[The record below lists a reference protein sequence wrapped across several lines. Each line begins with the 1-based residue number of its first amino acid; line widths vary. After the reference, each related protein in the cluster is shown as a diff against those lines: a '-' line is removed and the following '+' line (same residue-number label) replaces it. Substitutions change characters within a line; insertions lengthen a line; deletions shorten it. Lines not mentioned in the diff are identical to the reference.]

1 MTSPALRRVIRRETH
16 SPRTVAMIIAV
27 VILVL
32 GLAYVGVELILYLAS
47 QPALLIGPAAA
58 WSWLLGV
65 PSEPPGSLMVAGSI
79 VLAAIGVLLV
89 WLAIAPGRLS
99 KHTFADEDR
108 AVIVDNGVIAS
119 SLAQRL
125 SEDTGLA
132 REAILV
138 GVAHRRID
146 ITLRPDAEVALDT
159 ADVRAI
165 ADGEISSYRL
175 SRAVRTSVR
184 VDRRE
189 EKGIDS

>member
-1 MTSPALRRVIRRETH
+1 MISPTLRRVVRRETH
-16 SPRTVAMIIAV
+16 SPRTIAMIIAV

-32 GLAYVGVELILYLAS
+32 GLAYVGVELVLYLAA

-58 WSWLLGV
+58 WSWILGV
-65 PSEPPGSLMVAGSI
+65 PSAPPGGLLIAGSI

-108 AVIVDNGVIAS
+108 AIVVDNGVIAS
-119 SLAQRL
+119 ALAQRL

-132 REAILV
+132 RDEILV
-138 GVAHRRID
+138 GVAHRSID
-146 ITLRPDAEVALDT
+146 ITLRPGPDVT
-159 ADVRAI
+159 VGKTDVRAI
-165 ADGEISSYRL
+165 AEAEISAYRL

-184 VDRRE
+184 VENRKQKDN
-189 EKGIDS
+189 DS